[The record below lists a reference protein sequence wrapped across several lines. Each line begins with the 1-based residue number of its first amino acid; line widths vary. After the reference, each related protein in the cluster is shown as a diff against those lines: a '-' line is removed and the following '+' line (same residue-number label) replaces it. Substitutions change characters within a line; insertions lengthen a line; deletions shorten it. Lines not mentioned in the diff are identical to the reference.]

1 MICTVSGENRLWNPP
16 TQVQIQPP
24 LFISHVTSDTSIPLQ
39 LRGFHPKW
47 MYVKLRAPSPVMAK
61 PSDGRFPSPSYRCSI
76 SPGAFLYHIPVLRAV
91 SGHVYRTWVIVN
103 PPSPPSVPFAL
114 NPNRHMIRSW
124 PRHRVDIKRTL
135 YLKLGAQSYLGVG
148 GGFLTPTVH

>member
-1 MICTVSGENRLWNPP
+1 MAASPPPP
-16 TQVQIQPP
+16 T
-24 LFISHVTSDTSIPLQ
+24 D
-39 LRGFHPKW
+39 
-47 MYVKLRAPSPVMAK
+47 A
-61 PSDGRFPSPSYRCSI
+61 
-76 SPGAFLYHIPVLRAV
+76 AFLQALFSSHIPVLRAV

-135 YLKLGAQSYLGVG
+135 YLKLGAQSYLLG
-148 GGFLTPTVH
+148 GRDFYLPRFTSQARIVTWGPMIPNPPPTLMASQLAAAWTSSLRQSSFPLPGSLSASWQPCSVQESSS

>member
-1 MICTVSGENRLWNPP
+1 MAASPP
-16 TQVQIQPP
+16 
-24 LFISHVTSDTSIPLQ
+24 
-39 LRGFHPKW
+39 
-47 MYVKLRAPSPVMAK
+47 APTDA
-61 PSDGRFPSPSYRCSI
+61 
-76 SPGAFLYHIPVLRAV
+76 AFLQALFSSHIPVLRAV

-135 YLKLGAQSYLGVG
+135 YLKLGAQSYLCVG
-148 GGFLTPTVH
+148 GGGGRISTSHGSLIRLE